1 VSVVDTPDSDISQSG
16 IPASDT
22 ASDGALTRDE
32 LHRQQRQLRAGGA
45 ALLSRDVIRVVG
57 SDAESFLQGQLSA
70 DITVLANEEAAW
82 SLLLGPSGKMGFW
95 LRVSRLEAETFLID
109 VDRGFA
115 DAVVARLERF
125 KLRTKAEISVEDPD
139 EWVAMAVRGPVQ
151 VELDHSAGSTVL
163 TLPAPWPGLIGWDV
177 LAPASAHVRLDTP
190 IVGSEALEAVRL
202 ECGVASM
209 GAEITDEVIPGEIG
223 QWLIDSSVSFT
234 KGCYTGQELVA
245 RIDSRGGNVPRR
257 LRAVVTDTLCA
268 VGDEVVVGDKVVGVI
283 TSVADSAVVGPMGL
297 ALVARSVEPSTV
309 VGVRGAAGVVA
320 AEVRELPV
328 VDDLSGSDEPADVPV
343 TLGS

>member
-1 VSVVDTPDSDISQSG
+1 VTVVNTPDSDHDLY
-16 IPASDT
+16 A
-22 ASDGALTRDE
+22 
-32 LHRQQRQLRAGGA
+32 QQRQLRAGGA
-45 ALLSRDVIRVVG
+45 ALLRRDVVRVVG
-57 SDAESFLQGQLSA
+57 PDAESFLQGQLSA

-95 LRVSRLEAETFLID
+95 LRVSRLEAETFLLD
-109 VDRGFA
+109 VDSGCA

-125 KLRTKAEISVEDPD
+125 KLRTRAEITVEDPD
-139 EWVAMAVRGPVQ
+139 AWVAMAIRGPVQ

-177 LAPASAHVRLDTP
+177 LAPASAHVRIDTP
-190 IVGSEALEAVRL
+190 LVGPEALEAVRV
-202 ECGVASM
+202 ECGVAAM
-209 GAEITDEVIPGEIG
+209 GAEIVDDVIPGEIG
-223 QWLIDSSVSFT
+223 QWLIDASVSFT

-257 LRAVVTDTLCA
+257 LRAVVTDTMCA
-268 VGDEVVVGDKVVGVI
+268 VGDDVVVGDKVVGTL

-297 ALVARSVEPSTV
+297 ALIGRAVEPPAAV
-309 VGVRGAAGVVA
+309 EVRTAAGTVA
-320 AEVRELPV
+320 AEVRQLPV
-328 VDDLSGSDEPADVPV
+328 VDDLAGPPEPADVPV